1 MKVHNNK
8 TIKILLL
15 VISGIILLYFIT
27 MPWRNY
33 IFQKN
38 LADGKTLLSEQ
49 KYTEAYVKF
58 EKAAILK
65 PLDKEPQSSQNL
77 AKDAAKD
84 ILAMRDFLRQQNQ
97 AELSQLIDSADSK
110 VCNLETD
117 RILIEKD
124 LTQVA
129 LINLKFCTS
138 DGPKNYDSWLF
149 LGVANQKLSEDNY
162 IFKELKPGYRQA
174 ALAAFEQAYN
184 ADPISK
190 TPLQYLISLYKI
202 ENNQEKVDY
211 WQKLLD
217 NLDRIEK

>member
-1 MKVHNNK
+1 
-8 TIKILLL
+8 
-15 VISGIILLYFIT
+15 

-58 EKAAILK
+58 EKAAILNPLNKK
-65 PLDKEPQSSQNL
+65 PNDLQAL
-77 AKDAAKD
+77 AKNSAAD
-84 ILAMRDFLRQQNQ
+84 ILSMWDFLHQENQNDLL
-97 AELSQLIDSADSK
+97 ALIDSADSK

-124 LTQVA
+124 LAQVA

-162 IFKELKPGYRQA
+162 IFKELKPGYRDA
-174 ALAAFEQAYN
+174 AITAFEQAYN

-190 TPLQYLISLYKI
+190 TSLEYLISLHKI